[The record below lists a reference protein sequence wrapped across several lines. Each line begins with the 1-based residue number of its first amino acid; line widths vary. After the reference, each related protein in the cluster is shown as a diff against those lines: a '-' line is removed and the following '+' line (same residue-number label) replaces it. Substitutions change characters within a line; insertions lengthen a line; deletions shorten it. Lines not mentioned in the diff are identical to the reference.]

1 MPRNTY
7 TREFKADAVALY
19 ERHPELSYSQ
29 AAEDLG
35 ISRAALKTWVHL
47 DRKAKGKL
55 PSQAPETPRGEPET
69 EAEELA
75 RLRVENQALRDE
87 KRSMRGDL
95 DRLAEERE
103 ILRKATKYFAAE
115 TNW

>member
-7 TREFKADAVALY
+7 TREFEADAVALY

-35 ISRAALKTWVHL
+35 ISGAALKTWVHL

-55 PSQAPETPRGEPET
+55 PSQAPEAHQGQPET
-69 EAEELA
+69 PEEELA

-87 KRSMRGDL
+87 RRAMRAEN
-95 DRLAEERE
+95 DRLAEERT
-103 ILRKATKYFAAE
+103 ILQKATKYFAAE